1 MNIQMN
7 SDLGISFGSETGQ
20 IYIICLNHHSQIHH
34 MSRIAESELII
45 NSRGAVYH
53 LDLRPEEI
61 GNTVITVGDPDRV
74 KEVSKY
80 FDKIEVRRQHREFIS
95 HTGYIGKKRLTVL
108 SSGIGP
114 DNIDIVMNELDA
126 LVNIDFETREIR
138 KKLRAINVI
147 RIGTSGSLQ
156 ADISV
161 DSFVSSTH
169 GLGVDNLLN
178 FYRMEQN
185 EEEKELLHSFITHT
199 QIHGPLGQP
208 YINSGSASLMKNFVD
223 GFHNGIT
230 VTCPGFY
237 GPQGRIL
244 RLGIRNPQL
253 IDRLTDFRF
262 GQHRITNFEMET
274 SAIYGLGKLLGHHCL
289 AINAIVANRVKKE
302 FSKDG
307 MATVEALI
315 KKFVLIFADKID
327 NN

>member
-1 MNIQMN
+1 
-7 SDLGISFGSETGQ
+7 
-20 IYIICLNHHSQIHH
+20 

-53 LDLRPEEI
+53 LDLRPEELA
-61 GNTVITVGDPDRV
+61 GTVVTVGDPDRV
-74 KEVSKY
+74 REVSKY
-80 FDKIEVRRQHREFIS
+80 FDSIEVKRQHREFIS
-95 HTGYIGKKRLTVL
+95 HTGLIGRKRITVL

-114 DNIDIVMNELDA
+114 DNIDIVLNELDA

-138 KKLRAINVI
+138 KQLRSINII
-147 RIGTSGSLQ
+147 RLGTSGSLQ
-156 ADISV
+156 ENIPV
-161 DSFVSSTH
+161 DSIVASTH
-169 GLGVDNLLN
+169 GLGLDNLLN

-185 EEEKELLHSFITHT
+185 DEEKQLLHSFVTHT
-199 QIHGPLGQP
+199 QIHGPIGQP
-208 YINSGSASLMKNFVD
+208 YINNGAPSLLKHFVH
-223 GFHNGIT
+223 GFHHGIT

-253 IDRLTDFRF
+253 IDRLTDFQF

-307 MATVEALI
+307 QAAVETMI
-315 KKFVLIFADKID
+315 KKFIQTFADNID
-327 NN
+327 